1 MASAIDATKP
11 VTGSP
16 TTQSVR
22 DQFATA
28 KAEITALQTAVGG
41 AGTITGVTAGSG
53 LSGGGTSGT
62 VSVGLVQPV
71 PIASGGTNS
80 TTAAAALTALGAVA
94 RAGDTM
100 TGALTVSSN
109 ASPPQPGQI
118 GELMLVGQN
127 AQNVAQLLDCYGTGV
142 NPFIVARHARGT
154 AAAPTALQN
163 GDGILTIAATG
174 YAATGYGN
182 FPSAAIALETVENF
196 TATAQGTRIRFVT
209 NAIGGASPISSL
221 LLQGNNL
228 TVPLGGAI
236 TFGGVG
242 ATFPKIVGDAANI
255 GMQLGSGNGAYT
267 LYDNPG
273 FIVLTVNNAGN
284 LTIGGATAT
293 KPGGGSWV
301 APSDASLKSAVEVWP
316 TGLAAVLQLQ
326 PISYRYMEK
335 SWNHDEVD
343 HIGLDAAD
351 AAAVIPEMARTV
363 PIPGPGD
370 PETGESSTIDTAA
383 LDHTPLMFALVN
395 AIKEIAAKIDA
406 IEAALSP
413 GIMPGNAD

>member
-62 VSVGLVQPV
+62 VSVALVQPV

-100 TGALTVSSN
+100 TGALTVN
-109 ASPPQPGQI
+109 ANAAPPQPGLT
-118 GELMLVGQN
+118 GPLTVVGVDNQN
-127 AQNVAQLLDCYGTGV
+127 TVASLDAYGTAGISFL
-142 NPFIVARHARGT
+142 NARHARGT

-163 GDGILTIAATG
+163 GDGILTIAGTG

-293 KPGGGSWV
+293 KSSGTTW
-301 APSDASLKSAVEVWP
+301 ANPSSRDIKSDIK
-316 TGLAAVLQLQ
+316 TYDKGLQAVLALR
-326 PISYRYMEK
+326 PVTYKFNKASGLPT
-335 SWNHDEVD
+335 DD
-343 HIGLDAAD
+343 THIGLVHDETAHM
-351 AAAVIPEMARTV
+351 PEMHTTAT
-363 PIPGPGD
+363 IGSTSEEPGREVD
-370 PETGESSTIDTAA
+370 A
-383 LDHTPLMFALVN
+383 LDCSAVTWVLVN
-395 AIKEIAAKIDA
+395 AVKELAAKIDA